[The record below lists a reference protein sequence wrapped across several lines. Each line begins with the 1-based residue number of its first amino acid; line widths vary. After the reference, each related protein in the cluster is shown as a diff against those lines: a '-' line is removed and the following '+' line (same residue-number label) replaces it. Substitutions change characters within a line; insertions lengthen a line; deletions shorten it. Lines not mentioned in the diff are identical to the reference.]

1 MSTGRHLTFWLLT
14 ALVTVFLLWLL
25 NDVLMPFVA
34 GFILAYLAVPLV
46 DRLERRGV
54 NRTVATLVIVVAVMV
69 ALIALLLIVLPLIA
83 QQALLLISSLPEQV
97 ARWRQLVTDWLAWM
111 QVGES
116 NLNLSEFVKQATAWL
131 TTFAYS
137 LWSGGKALV
146 SFASII
152 IITPVVTFYLILDW
166 HRMIGVV
173 DSWVPVRNREE
184 VRDIAREIDS
194 VISGFIRGQSF
205 VCLALGIYYA
215 LALWLVGLKFA
226 LLIGLASGLITFV
239 PYIGSL
245 TGLVVATGVA
255 VAQFWPDWKWIGA
268 VVAVFLVGQFIE
280 GNILAPKLVG
290 ERVKLHPVWIIFAML
305 ALSFLFGF
313 VGLLLAIPIAAT
325 VAVLLRF
332 GLKRYLASPLY
343 AGEEPRPS

>member
-14 ALVTVFLLWLL
+14 ALVIIFLLWLL

-54 NRTVATLVIVVAVMV
+54 NRTVATLLIVVAVMV
-69 ALIALLLIVLPLIA
+69 ALIGLLLIVLPLIA
-83 QQALLLISSLPEQV
+83 QQLLLLIASLPEQV
-97 ARWRQLVTDWLAWM
+97 ARWRQLATDWLAWM

-146 SFASII
+146 SFASILI
-152 IITPVVTFYLILDW
+152 IAPVVTFYLILDW
-166 HRMIGVV
+166 HRMIGVI

-184 VRDIAREIDS
+184 VRDIAREIDN
-194 VISGFIRGQSF
+194 VISGFIRGQSL
-205 VCLALGIYYA
+205 VCLALGVYYA

-226 LLIGLASGLITFV
+226 LLIGLVSGLITFV

-245 TGLVVATGVA
+245 TGLVIATGVA

-325 VAVLLRF
+325 IAVLLRF